1 MKNIDKQ
8 IIYGIYKQH
17 RENVNDII
25 NDKGYNIYANIG
37 NKLWD
42 VAWLQVENNVTNN
55 VVMQVKNKLK
65 HEEY

>member
-1 MKNIDKQ
+1 MENIDKQ
-8 IIYGIYKQH
+8 IIYGIYKQY
-17 RENVNDII
+17 REKVNDII

-42 VAWLQVENNVTNN
+42 VAWLQVESNVTDN
-55 VVMQVKNKLK
+55 VVMQIKKKLK

>member
-8 IIYGIYKQH
+8 IIYQIYKQH
-17 RENVNDII
+17 REKVNDII
-25 NDKGYNIYANIG
+25 NDEGYNIYANIG

-42 VAWLQVENNVTNN
+42 VAWLQVESKVTDN

-65 HEEY
+65 T

>member
-17 RENVNDII
+17 REKVNDII

-37 NKLWD
+37 HKLWD
-42 VAWLQVENNVTNN
+42 VAWLRVESKVTNN
-55 VVMQVKNKLK
+55 VVMQVKNKLNY
-65 HEEY
+65 EEY

>member
-17 RENVNDII
+17 REKVNDII

-42 VAWLQVENNVTNN
+42 VAWLQVESNVTDN
-55 VVMQVKNKLK
+55 VVVQIKNKLK

>member
-1 MKNIDKQ
+1 MENIDKQ
-8 IIYGIYKQH
+8 IIYEIYKQH
-17 RENVNDII
+17 REKVNDII

-37 NKLWD
+37 HKLWD

-55 VVMQVKNKLK
+55 VVIQVKNKLK

>member
-8 IIYGIYKQH
+8 IIYQIYKQH
-17 RENVNDII
+17 REKVNDII
-25 NDKGYNIYANIG
+25 NDKGCNIYANIG

-42 VAWLQVENNVTNN
+42 VAWLQVESN
-55 VVMQVKNKLK
+55 VKNKLK

>member
-42 VAWLQVENNVTNN
+42 VAWLQVESNVTDN
-55 VVMQVKNKLK
+55 VVVQIKNKLK
-65 HEEY
+65 YEEY

>member
-1 MKNIDKQ
+1 MKNIEKQ

-17 RENVNDII
+17 REKVNDII

-42 VAWLQVENNVTNN
+42 VAWVQVESKVTDN
-55 VVMQVKNKLK
+55 VVVQIKNKLK
-65 HEEY
+65 YEEY

>member
-1 MKNIDKQ
+1 VLC
-8 IIYGIYKQH
+8 
-17 RENVNDII
+17 RS
-25 NDKGYNIYANIG
+25 KGYNIYANIG

>member
-8 IIYGIYKQH
+8 IIYQIYKQH
-17 RENVNDII
+17 REKVNDII
-25 NDKGYNIYANIG
+25 NDEGYNIYANIG

>member
-8 IIYGIYKQH
+8 IIYQIYKQH
-17 RENVNDII
+17 REKVNDII
-25 NDKGYNIYANIG
+25 NDEGYNIYANIG

-42 VAWLQVENNVTNN
+42 VAWLQVESKVTDN

>member
-17 RENVNDII
+17 REKVNDII

-42 VAWLQVENNVTNN
+42 VAWVQVESNVTDN
-55 VVMQVKNKLK
+55 VVVQIKNKLK

>member
-17 RENVNDII
+17 MEKVNDII

-37 NKLWD
+37 HKLWD
-42 VAWLQVENNVTNN
+42 VAWLRVESKVTNN
-55 VVMQVKNKLK
+55 VVMQVKNKLNY
-65 HEEY
+65 EEY

>member
-8 IIYGIYKQH
+8 IIYEIYKQH
-17 RENVNDII
+17 REKVNDII

-42 VAWLQVENNVTNN
+42 VAWLRVENKVTNN
-55 VVMQVKNKLK
+55 VVMQIKKKLK

>member
-17 RENVNDII
+17 REKVNDII

-42 VAWLQVENNVTNN
+42 VAWLQVESNVTDN
-55 VVMQVKNKLK
+55 VVVQIKNKLK
-65 HEEY
+65 YEEY

>member
-1 MKNIDKQ
+1 MKNIEKQ

-17 RENVNDII
+17 REKVNDII

-42 VAWLQVENNVTNN
+42 VAWLQVESNVTDN
-55 VVMQVKNKLK
+55 VVVQIKNKLK

>member
-17 RENVNDII
+17 REKVNDII

-42 VAWLQVENNVTNN
+42 VAWLQVESNVTDN
-55 VVMQVKNKLK
+55 VVMQIKNKLK

>member
-1 MKNIDKQ
+1 MENIDKQ
-8 IIYGIYKQH
+8 IIYGIYKQY
-17 RENVNDII
+17 REKVNDII

-42 VAWLQVENNVTNN
+42 AAWLQVESNVTDN
-55 VVMQVKNKLK
+55 VVMQIKKKLK